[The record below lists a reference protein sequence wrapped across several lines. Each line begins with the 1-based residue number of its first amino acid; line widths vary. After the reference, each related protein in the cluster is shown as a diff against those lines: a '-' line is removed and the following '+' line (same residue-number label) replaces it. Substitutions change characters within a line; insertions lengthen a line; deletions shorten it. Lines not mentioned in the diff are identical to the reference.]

1 MGGWAAV
8 NGEVSTSDP
17 LYGKVAIVTGGGRG
31 IGQGI
36 AIALAQAGAAV
47 VVVDRDAAN
56 AASTAAEIQ
65 ANGGT
70 CVAKTCDVS
79 DRSGASEVVSS
90 VVAEFGHLDILV
102 NNAQALRP
110 MIPLAE
116 CTPDDLALT
125 LDSGVWGTF
134 HFMQLCYP
142 HMAGHGGSIVN
153 LGSSAGTHGQVG
165 LGAYAAAKEAIRGL
179 SRVAA
184 LEWGKVGIT
193 VNVICPAVITPAAQE
208 WAEAN
213 PAEYQG
219 FLSRRAV
226 PRDGDA
232 VGDIGAAVVFLAGPG
247 ATFITGETI
256 MVNGG
261 GTMRP

>member
-1 MGGWAAV
+1 MNDPRSRA
-8 NGEVSTSDP
+8 DP
-17 LYGKVAIVTGGGRG
+17 LGGKVAVVTGGGRG
-31 IGQGI
+31 IGAGI
-36 AIALAQAGAAV
+36 AAALAGAGAAT
-47 VVVDRDAAN
+47 VVVDRNSDN
-56 AASTAAEIQ
+56 AEATVAGIWAD
-65 ANGGT
+65 GGS
-70 CVAKTCDVS
+70 ARAMACDVS
-79 DRSGASEVVSS
+79 DRSAVSNVVDS

-110 MIPLAE
+110 MVPLAQ

-142 HMAGHGGSIVN
+142 HMAGQGGCIVN
-153 LGSSAGTHGQVG
+153 LGSSAGTHGQIG
-165 LGAYAAAKEAIRGL
+165 LGPYAAAKEAIRAL

-184 LEWGKVGIT
+184 LEWGKDGIT
-193 VNVICPAVITPAAQE
+193 VNVICPSVMTPSAQA

-232 VGDIGAAVVFLAGPG
+232 VRDIGAAVVFLAGPG

-261 GTMRP
+261 GSMRP

>member
-1 MGGWAAV
+1 MSEAGNAGR
-8 NGEVSTSDP
+8 P
-17 LYGKVAIVTGGGRG
+17 LDGKVAIVTGGGRG
-31 IGQGI
+31 IGKGI
-36 AIALAQAGAAV
+36 AIALARAGSAT
-47 VVVDRDAAN
+47 VVVDRDGDSAET
-56 AASTAAEIQ
+56 TAAGIR
-65 ANGGT
+65 ADGGNSM
-70 CVAKTCDVS
+70 AMTCDVS
-79 DRSGASEVVSS
+79 DRLAVSHVVNS
-90 VVAEFGHLDILV
+90 VIVEFGQLDILV

-116 CTPDDLALT
+116 CVPDDLALT
-125 LDSGVWGTF
+125 LDTGVWGSF

-142 HMAGHGGSIVN
+142 HMAERGAGCIVN
-153 LGSSAGTHGQVG
+153 LGSSAGTHGQIG
-165 LGAYAAAKEAIRGL
+165 LGPYAAAKEAIRGL

-184 LEWGKVGIT
+184 LEWGKDGIT
-193 VNVICPAVITPAAQE
+193 VNVLCPSVMTPSARK

-213 PAEYQG
+213 PVEHRG

-232 VGDIGAAVVFLAGPG
+232 VEDIGATVVFLAGPG

-261 GTMRP
+261 GSMRP